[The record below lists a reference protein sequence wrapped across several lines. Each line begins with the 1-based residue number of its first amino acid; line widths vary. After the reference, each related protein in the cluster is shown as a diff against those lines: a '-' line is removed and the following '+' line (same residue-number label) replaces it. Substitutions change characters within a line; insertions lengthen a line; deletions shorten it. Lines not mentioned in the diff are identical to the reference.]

1 MFSKADARQLRSMDC
16 KIFEALLSMIDEDRE
31 RAGKEYCL
39 LQARL
44 AEFFRRQGDREPEV
58 AADETLDRVAWR
70 LKSGA
75 TVPNLKSYC
84 YGVARRVRLERYRRE
99 MRELLAHEQF
109 YVRRPAESAVTET
122 EETTRQQEGQLNQL
136 PESDRRL
143 LVLYYSAES
152 GEGRQ
157 NNRRE
162 LAAVLGLTLN
172 SLRIRIHR
180 LRRQVYCHY

>member
-1 MFSKADARQLRSMDC
+1 MDGET
-16 KIFEALLSMIDEDRE
+16 FEALLSMINEDRE
-31 RAGKEYCL
+31 QAGKEYCL
-39 LQARL
+39 LQTRL
-44 AEFFRRQGDREPEV
+44 AEFFRRQGDREPEA
-58 AADETLDRVAWR
+58 AADETLDRVALR
-70 LKSGA
+70 LRSGA

-84 YGVARRVRLERYRRE
+84 FGVARRVRLERYRRE
-99 MRELLAHEQF
+99 VREQLAHEQF

-143 LVLYYSAES
+143 LILYFSDES
-152 GEGRQ
+152 GERRQ
-157 NNRRE
+157 NHRRE
-162 LAAVLGLTLN
+162 LAGVLGLTLN

>member
-1 MFSKADARQLRSMDC
+1 MLSKADAGQLKSMNC
-16 KIFEALLSMIDEDRE
+16 KTFETLLSMIDEDRE
-31 RAGKEYCL
+31 QAGRGYCL

-44 AEFFRRQGDREPEV
+44 AEFFRRQGDREPEA

-84 YGVARRVRLERYRRE
+84 FGVARRVRLERYRRE
-99 MRELLAHEQF
+99 MREHLAHEQF

-122 EETTRQQEGQLNQL
+122 EEATRQREGQLNQL

-143 LVLYYSAES
+143 LILYYSAES

-157 NNRRE
+157 NHRRE
-162 LAAVLGLTLN
+162 LATVLGLSLN